1 MCTDVSNNV
10 QMDVPSGVR
19 FRYACGMDGPAPGRD
34 RSESAYVRIREA
46 IREGGLAP
54 GERLTEVDL
63 AARFGV
69 SRTPVRQ
76 AIARLEAE
84 GLLTHEARR
93 GLTVTRP
100 DHQQVVELYV
110 MREVLEGAA
119 ARLAAQ
125 HASETEIAAMAE
137 IVEGEPAAF
146 GDGAALATVNQRLHG
161 LLYLAAHNR
170 YLLRSLEQLGATMSL
185 LPTLLTRGGRA
196 EQAHAEHRAMLKAI
210 VKRDGDAAE
219 AAARKHA
226 RAAQKHRLAWMVGTI
241 GVPIATPGARPD

>member
-1 MCTDVSNNV
+1 
-10 QMDVPSGVR
+10 
-19 FRYACGMDGPAPGRD
+19 MDGSPLTRD
-34 RSESAYVRIREA
+34 RGESAYARIREA
-46 IREGGLAP
+46 IRDGALAP

-63 AARFGV
+63 ATRFGV

-76 AIARLEAE
+76 AIARLESE

-110 MREVLEGAA
+110 MREILEGAA

-125 HASETEIAAMAE
+125 HASDTEIAAMAE
-137 IVEGEPAAF
+137 IVEREPAVFA
-146 GDGAALATVNQRLHG
+146 DASALAAENQRLHG

-185 LPTLLTRGGRA
+185 LPTLLTRDGRA
-196 EQAHAEHRAMLKAI
+196 EQAHAEHRAILKAI
-210 VKRDGDAAE
+210 QERDGEAAE
-219 AAARKHA
+219 ATARRHA
-226 RAAQKHRLAWMVGTI
+226 RAAQKHRLAWMVGTV
-241 GVPIATPGARPD
+241 GVPLAAPGSAGPD

>member
-1 MCTDVSNNV
+1 
-10 QMDVPSGVR
+10 MDE
-19 FRYACGMDGPAPGRD
+19 APTSSRD
-34 RSESAYVRIREA
+34 LGLEAYSRIRAA
-46 IREGGLAP
+46 IRGGSLTP
-54 GERLTEVDL
+54 GERLTETDL

-125 HASETEIAAMAE
+125 HASETEIAAMTE
-137 IVEGEPAAF
+137 IVEREPTVFADA
-146 GDGAALATVNQRLHG
+146 AALATENQRLHG

-185 LPTLLTRGGRA
+185 LPSLLTRDGRA
-196 EQAHAEHRAMLKAI
+196 EQAHAEHRAILQAI
-210 VKRDGDAAE
+210 RVRDGDAAE
-219 AAARKHA
+219 AAARTHA
-226 RAAQKHRLAWMVGTI
+226 RAAQKHRLAWMVGTV
-241 GVPIATPGARPD
+241 GVPLAAPGAAGPD

>member
-1 MCTDVSNNV
+1 MSRLCY
-10 QMDVPSGVR
+10 R
-19 FRYACGMDGPAPGRD
+19 HLMDGSTPPRD
-34 RSESAYVRIREA
+34 LGEAAYARIRAA
-46 IREGGLAP
+46 IREGTLAP
-54 GERLTEVDL
+54 GERLTETDL

-84 GLLTHEARR
+84 GLLTHEPRR

-137 IVEGEPAAF
+137 IVEREPDAF
-146 GDGAALATVNQRLHG
+146 GDARALAEVNLRLHG

-170 YLLRSLEQLGATMSL
+170 YLLRSLEQLSATMAL

-196 EQAHAEHRAMLKAI
+196 EAAHAEHRAILKAI
-210 VKRDGDAAE
+210 AKRDGDAAE
-219 AAARKHA
+219 AAARRHA
-226 RAAQKHRLAWMVGTI
+226 RAAQKHRLAWMVRTL
-241 GVPIATPGARPD
+241 GVPVATPGGAG

>member
-1 MCTDVSNNV
+1 
-10 QMDVPSGVR
+10 
-19 FRYACGMDGPAPGRD
+19 MDGTTPPRD
-34 RSESAYVRIREA
+34 LGEAAYGRIRAA
-46 IREGGLAP
+46 IRDGKLAP
-54 GERLTEVDL
+54 GERLTETDL

-84 GLLTHEARR
+84 GLLTHEPRR

-137 IVEGEPAAF
+137 IVEHEPEVF
-146 GDGAALATVNQRLHG
+146 GDAGALAEVNQRLHG

-170 YLLRSLEQLGATMSL
+170 YLLRSLEQLAATMAL
-185 LPTLLTRGGRA
+185 LPTLLTHGGRA
-196 EQAHAEHRAMLKAI
+196 EQAHDEHRAIIAAI
-210 VKRDGDAAE
+210 LARDGAAAE
-219 AAARKHA
+219 SAARRHA
-226 RAAQKHRLAWMVGTI
+226 RAAQKHRLAWMVGTL
-241 GVPIATPGARPD
+241 GVPLAAPGAAPAD

>member
-1 MCTDVSNNV
+1 
-10 QMDVPSGVR
+10 
-19 FRYACGMDGPAPGRD
+19 MDGTTPARD
-34 RSESAYVRIREA
+34 LGEAAYARIRAA
-46 IREGGLAP
+46 IREGSLAP
-54 GERLTEVDL
+54 GERLTETDL

-137 IVEGEPAAF
+137 IVEHEPDAF
-146 GDGAALATVNQRLHG
+146 GDARALAEVNQRLHG

-170 YLLRSLEQLGATMSL
+170 YLLRSLEQLAATMSL

-196 EQAHAEHRAMLKAI
+196 EQAHAEHRAIIAGILA
-210 VKRDGDAAE
+210 RDGAVAE
-219 AAARKHA
+219 AAARAHA
-226 RAAQKHRLAWMVGTI
+226 RAAQKHRLAWMVGTL
-241 GVPIATPGARPD
+241 GVPLAVPGSPQAD

>member
-1 MCTDVSNNV
+1 
-10 QMDVPSGVR
+10 
-19 FRYACGMDGPAPGRD
+19 MDGSAPARD
-34 RSESAYVRIREA
+34 LSESAYARIRA
-46 IREGGLAP
+46 ALRDGSLAP
-54 GERLTEVDL
+54 GERLTETDL

-84 GLLTHEARR
+84 GLLTHEPRR
-93 GLTVTRP
+93 GLAVTRP

-137 IVEGEPAAF
+137 IVEREPDSF
-146 GDGAALATVNQRLHG
+146 GNAPALAAVNMRLHG

-170 YLLRSLEQLGATMSL
+170 YLLRSLEQIEATMSL
-185 LPTLLTRGGRA
+185 LPTLLAWGGRA
-196 EQAHAEHRAMLKAI
+196 AAAHEEHRTIIAAI
-210 VKRDGDAAE
+210 VARDGDAAE
-219 AAARKHA
+219 EAARRHA
-226 RAAQKHRLAWMVGTI
+226 RAAQKHRLAWMVGTL
-241 GVPIATPGARPD
+241 GVPLAAPGPGGAG

>member
-1 MCTDVSNNV
+1 
-10 QMDVPSGVR
+10 
-19 FRYACGMDGPAPGRD
+19 MDGSTPARD
-34 RSESAYVRIREA
+34 LGEAAYARIRAA
-46 IREGGLAP
+46 IRDGSLAP

-84 GLLTHEARR
+84 GLLTHEPRR
-93 GLTVTRP
+93 GLSVTRP

-137 IVEGEPAAF
+137 ILGAEPAAF
-146 GDGAALATVNQRLHG
+146 GDAAALAEVNQRLHG

-170 YLLRSLEQLGATMSL
+170 YLLRSLEQLAATMSL
-185 LPTLLTRGGRA
+185 LPTLLTHGGRA
-196 EQAHAEHRAMLKAI
+196 EAAHAEHRAILAAI
-210 VKRDGDAAE
+210 GRRDGDAAE
-219 AAARKHA
+219 AAARAHA
-226 RAAQKHRLAWMVGTI
+226 RAAQKHRLAWMVGTL
-241 GVPIATPGARPD
+241 GVPRATPG

>member
-1 MCTDVSNNV
+1 
-10 QMDVPSGVR
+10 
-19 FRYACGMDGPAPGRD
+19 MDGTTPARD
-34 RSESAYVRIREA
+34 LGEAAYARIRAA
-46 IREGGLAP
+46 IREGSLAP
-54 GERLTEVDL
+54 GERLTETDL

-137 IVEGEPAAF
+137 IVEHEPDAF
-146 GDGAALATVNQRLHG
+146 GDARALAEVNQRLHG

-170 YLLRSLEQLGATMSL
+170 YLLRSLEQLAATMSL

-196 EQAHAEHRAMLKAI
+196 EQAHAEHRAIIAGILA
-210 VKRDGDAAE
+210 RDGAAAE
-219 AAARKHA
+219 AAARAHA
-226 RAAQKHRLAWMVGTI
+226 RAAQKHRLAWMVGTL
-241 GVPIATPGARPD
+241 GVPLAVPGSPQAD